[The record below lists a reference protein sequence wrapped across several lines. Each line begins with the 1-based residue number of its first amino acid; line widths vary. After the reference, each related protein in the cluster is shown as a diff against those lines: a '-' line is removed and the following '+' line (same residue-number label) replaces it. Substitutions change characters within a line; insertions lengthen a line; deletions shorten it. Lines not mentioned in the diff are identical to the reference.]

1 MFENR
6 LICPLEKGL
15 SKGNNLF
22 FTYGMGVKDY
32 FLYNF
37 YEGILSANETYKR
50 FFLSDKKVK
59 TYVHIKN
66 KTISCYQFEKNKY
79 EDITEQYFLVDQEED
94 AFGDMDTDTTP
105 TTEEGKEIQKKGEE
119 NNTAFSNDFTR
130 LEEIIKEKKET
141 TAIFFEEFEWLA
153 GLYSSNPDLA
163 LEYVKRIK
171 DLNLLKNAITI
182 VSLEDIELI
191 KKYNFD
197 IEGTNSIYIGNPS
210 SKEIQLSYL
219 RKYMRETENNHDIP
233 VNTLSELNDISQ
245 AISSGNKSLRAA
257 MRIYNTVISSKKKKI
272 IDKTDFEI
280 AVEKIL
286 EEKISLDDVILDQE
300 TKNRVLGA
308 VDSFLTNTDSK
319 NYRKGLILTGPS
331 GTGKTYLVK
340 AIANE
345 RNCFFMAPS
354 LSDLKGEYV
363 GQTSSKVRKI
373 FDQARANQPAIL
385 FIDEADTIFPD
396 RNLAG
401 STSDSF
407 NLDMVNQF
415 LVEIDGMVTGSQ
427 KIFVIAATN
436 RIGVLDSAIKSRLS
450 ESIEIGLPNKLMRKE
465 LFSKKLMSH
474 KFLFKEKSFCDE
486 VIDKTENMSGRDIDN
501 FVKKLVEEVQSTPY
515 VTMDKLKDDKDTR
528 ELFLRV
534 LNYTENALID
544 ELQRKVSVEIYRPQ
558 DLNTKYN
565 DIIGYEDIKKKIK
578 RQAFNM
584 CASPKEKMESEDLG
598 IKHKKGILLYGPP
611 GNAKSKLAEAV
622 AKEYNLYFAKVI
634 SKDFASVN
642 FENQLRNLQLIFD
655 QTLRL
660 SKMCSNVNG
669 VLLFF
674 DEFDS
679 LASSQILNSVIRGT
693 LLDYLSNENENG
705 IRSNDSKI
713 LFMAA
718 TNFYDVLD
726 EALIRR
732 GRIDE
737 HIFMDNPTRKQGKEI
752 MKQFFDNDKNIEKV
766 HEDIISS
773 IYDSLYNMKRQAKK
787 ALELEKLRI
796 QTMYAIDEDKASEFI
811 DTRLKNYTPSGAEII
826 DLCKE
831 IKEEAY
837 YLKKLNAKK
846 ELVIDEEF
854 KNYFQA
860 YKSEGSDVNC

>member
-6 LICPLEKGL
+6 LISPLETGV

-22 FTYGMGVKDY
+22 FTYGSGVKDY

-50 FFLSDKKVK
+50 FFLSSKEVK
-59 TYVHIKN
+59 TYIYIKN
-66 KTISCYQFEKNKY
+66 KNISCYQFINNKY
-79 EDITEQYFLVDQEED
+79 EDITEKYFSIEQEDD
-94 AFGDMDTDTTP
+94 AFGEIASDSIAS
-105 TTEEGKEIQKKGEE
+105 TEQGKEIEKTQRE
-119 NNTAFSNDFTR
+119 NNVGFSNNFVR
-130 LEEIIKEKKET
+130 LEELVKEKKEK

-153 GLYSSNPDLA
+153 GLYSSNQDLA

-197 IEGTNSIYIGNPS
+197 TEGTNSIYIGNPS
-210 SKEIQLSYL
+210 SKEIKLSYL
-219 RKYMRETENNHDIP
+219 RKYMREVEGKYDIP
-233 VNTLSELNDISQ
+233 INTLSELEDIAQ
-245 AISSGNKSLRAA
+245 AITSGNKSLRAA
-257 MRIYNTVISSKKKKI
+257 MRIYNTVVSSQNKKI
-272 IDKTDFEI
+272 IDKIDFEI

-286 EEKISLDDVILDQE
+286 EEKVSLDDVILDQE

-308 VDSFLTNTDSK
+308 IDSFLISTENK

-345 RNCFFMAPS
+345 RNCFFMAPT

-363 GQTSSKVRKI
+363 GQTSSKVKKI

-415 LVEIDGMVTGSQ
+415 LVEIDGMTTGAQ
-427 KIFVIAATN
+427 KIFIIAATN

-450 ESIEIGLPNKLMRKE
+450 EAINIGLPNKFMRKE
-465 LFSKKLMSH
+465 LFCKKLMAH

-486 VIDKTENMSGRDIDN
+486 IIDKTENMSGRDIDN
-501 FVKKLVEEVQSTPY
+501 FVKKLVEEVSSTPY
-515 VTMDKLKDDKDTR
+515 GSMDKLKDDKDTR
-528 ELFLRV
+528 ELFFHI
-534 LNYTENALID
+534 LNYAENALID
-544 ELQRKVSVEIYRPQ
+544 DLQRKVSVEIYKPQ
-558 DLNTKYN
+558 NLMTGYN
-565 DIIGYEDIKKKIK
+565 DIIGYDDIKKKIK
-578 RQAFNM
+578 RQIFNI
-584 CASPKEKMESEDLG
+584 CASPKDKMESEYLG

-611 GNAKSKLAEAV
+611 GNAKSKLAEAI
-622 AKEYNLYFAKVI
+622 AKEYNLYFVKVI
-634 SKDFASVN
+634 SKDFASAN
-642 FENQLRNLQLIFD
+642 FENQLKNLQLIFD
-655 QTLRL
+655 EILRL

-679 LASSQILNSVIRGT
+679 LASSQILNSIIRGT
-693 LLDYLSNENENG
+693 LLDYLSNEKENG
-705 IRSNDSKI
+705 LRSNESKI

-718 TNFYDVLD
+718 TNFYDTLD
-726 EALIRR
+726 EALIRK

-737 HIFMDNPTRKQGKEI
+737 HILMDNPSKKHGKEI

-766 HEDIISS
+766 DEEIISS
-773 IYDSLYNMKRQAKK
+773 IYGNLYQMKKK
-787 ALELEKLRI
+787 VKYDLELEQLKM
-796 QTMYAIDEDKASEFI
+796 QTMYTIDNDKAREFM
-811 DTRLKNYTPSGAEII
+811 DSRLKNYTPSGAEVI

-837 YLKKLNAKK
+837 YLKKFNAKK
-846 ELVIDEEF
+846 QLIIDEEV
-854 KNYFQA
+854 KKHFQF
-860 YKSEGSDVNC
+860 YKSEGSDINC